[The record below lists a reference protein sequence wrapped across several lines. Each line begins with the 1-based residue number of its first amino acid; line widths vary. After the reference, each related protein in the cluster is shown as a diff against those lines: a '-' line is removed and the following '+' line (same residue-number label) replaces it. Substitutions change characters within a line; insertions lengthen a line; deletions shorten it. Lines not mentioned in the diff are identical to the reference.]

1 MSKDVYYLNVLV
13 KTPLGNR
20 LENRAYIPTR
30 SGSLLEEYTNIRF
43 RDQKTGR
50 VISGGDSRKNFI
62 QNPFHSES
70 SVVLDTKDI
79 LFIYLSFLFPSIIIL
94 IACLC
99 YIYTSQVLDDT
110 YLIMFYV
117 FGILLSIFDLLTLS
131 LHRCME
137 TTTMSIKIVFF
148 ILGTITFT
156 CSVLIIYFSKI
167 QLDAEQDTTTTLI
180 ICVVFIVIF
189 AILTLY
195 YIFIFKSKER
205 SEPEED
211 PRAKALREKYGT
223 INANRISESG

>member
-1 MSKDVYYLNVLV
+1 MSEDVYYLDVLV
-13 KTPLGNR
+13 KTRVGERIEER

-30 SGSLLEEYTNIRF
+30 SGSLLEEFTNITF
-43 RDQKTGR
+43 EDEKTGR
-50 VISGGDSRKNFI
+50 VITGGLSRGNFI
-62 QNPFHSES
+62 RNPFHSES

-79 LFIYLSFLFPSIIIL
+79 FFIYLCFFIPSIILL

-99 YIYTSQVLDDT
+99 YIYTSQVLDVPT
-110 YLIMFYV
+110 LTMFYI
-117 FGILLSIFDLLTLS
+117 FGILLSIIDLRTLC
-131 LHRCME
+131 LPRCME
-137 TTTMSIKIVFF
+137 TTTTMSINIVFF

-195 YIFIFKSKER
+195 YIFKSKE
-205 SEPEED
+205 PED
-211 PRAKALREKYGT
+211 PTAKKIREKYGT

>member
-1 MSKDVYYLNVLV
+1 MSEAVYYLDVLV
-13 KTPLGNR
+13 KTRLGDR
-20 LENRAYIPTR
+20 IENRAYIPTR
-30 SGSLLEEYTNIRF
+30 SGSLLEEFTNITF
-43 RDQKTGR
+43 KDEKTGR
-50 VISGGDSRKNFI
+50 VISGGLSRGNFI
-62 QNPFHSES
+62 RNPFHSES

-79 LFIYLSFLFPSIIIL
+79 LFIYLFFLFPSIIIL

-131 LHRCME
+131 LDCME
-137 TTTMSIKIVFF
+137 TTTTMSIKIVFF

-167 QLDAEQDTTTTLI
+167 KLDAEQYTTITRS
-180 ICVVFIVIF
+180 ICIVFIVIF

-205 SEPEED
+205 LEPEEH
-211 PRAKALREKYGT
+211 PRAKALREKY
-223 INANRISESG
+223 INRISEG

>member
-1 MSKDVYYLNVLV
+1 MSEDVYYLDVIV
-13 KTPLGNR
+13 EDR

-30 SGSLLEEYTNIRF
+30 SGSLLEEFTNITF
-43 RDQKTGR
+43 QDEKTGR
-50 VISGGDSRKNFI
+50 VITGGLSRGKFI
-62 QNPFHSES
+62 RNPFRSES

-79 LFIYLSFLFPSIIIL
+79 FFIYLCFLFPSIIIL

-110 YLIMFYV
+110 YLKMFYV
-117 FGILLSIFDLLTLS
+117 FGILLSIIDLLTLS
-131 LHRCME
+131 LPRCME
-137 TTTMSIKIVFF
+137 TTTTTTMSIKIVFF

-195 YIFIFKSKER
+195 YIFKSKER
-205 SEPEED
+205 LEPGEN
-211 PRAKALREKYGT
+211 PRAKALREKYST
-223 INANRISESG
+223 IANRISESG